1 MSTNIPLC
9 SPTVDSVTSHL
20 IVLLSCCPH
29 HGGLHPHTVS
39 QYETSLRSCFS
50 QLSHNYS
57 EKSNEQGLF
66 LDILFAVNGSA
77 FLISFSAGWLLM
89 CGKAIIFAC
98 MLIVLCITWL
108 NCLSDLKFCYRKTQA
123 ATAIWI
129 ATNGLILENTKLIL
143 QLLVEDSAI
152 GST

>member
-1 MSTNIPLC
+1 MKPPFMS
-9 SPTVDSVTSHL
+9 
-20 IVLLSCCPH
+20 
-29 HGGLHPHTVS
+29 
-39 QYETSLRSCFS
+39 RFS

-77 FLISFSAGWLLM
+77 FLISSSAGWLLM

-123 ATAIWI
+123 ATAIWTV
-129 ATNGLILENTKLIL
+129 TNGLILENISLSCSCWWNTL
-143 QLLVEDSAI
+143 QLCLQNR
-152 GST
+152 

>member
-1 MSTNIPLC
+1 MKP
-9 SPTVDSVTSHL
+9 PFM
-20 IVLLSCCPH
+20 
-29 HGGLHPHTVS
+29 
-39 QYETSLRSCFS
+39 SCFS

-66 LDILFAVNGSA
+66 LEILFAVNGRA

-129 ATNGLILENTKLIL
+129 ATNGLILENNKLIL
-143 QLLVEDSAI
+143 QLLVEHSVVV
-152 GST
+152 ST

>member
-1 MSTNIPLC
+1 MKPPFMS
-9 SPTVDSVTSHL
+9 
-20 IVLLSCCPH
+20 
-29 HGGLHPHTVS
+29 
-39 QYETSLRSCFS
+39 RFS

-77 FLISFSAGWLLM
+77 FLISSSAGWLLM
-89 CGKAIIFAC
+89 CGKAIIFVC

-129 ATNGLILENTKLIL
+129 VTNGLIFGKH
-143 QLLVEDSAI
+143 QAYSAAVGGTLCSCVYVI
-152 GST
+152 GDVVSLCGSFC

>member
-1 MSTNIPLC
+1 M
-9 SPTVDSVTSHL
+9 TSHL
-20 IVLLSCCPH
+20 AVLLSCYPH
-29 HGGLHPHTVS
+29 HDGLYPHTVS
-39 QYETSLRSCFS
+39 RYETSLQELLF

-77 FLISFSAGWLLM
+77 FLISSSAGWLLM

-129 ATNGLILENTKLIL
+129 ATNGLILENIKLIL
-143 QLLVEDSAI
+143 QLLVEHSAAV
-152 GST
+152 SM